1 MELDD
6 PWGRFQPKPFYDSM
20 IVLLCF
26 ALLRTHLEYCVQIWG
41 SQYKKNVQLLEW
53 VQRRAMRMVRELEH
67 LSYEDCL
74 KDLSLFSLEK
84 RRLPGD
90 LIAAFQSF

>member
-1 MELDD
+1 
-6 PWGRFQPKPFYDSM
+6 M
-20 IVLLCF
+20 IVLLCS

-67 LSYEDCL
+67 LSHEDCL

-84 RRLPGD
+84 RRLQGD
-90 LIAAFQSF
+90 LRGMSLN